1 MKKIE
6 FNIITNLFKKHLLVF
21 SIIFAL
27 SCAKASMAQLL
38 LPEEKPTT
46 PAIPSLVDDLKKT
59 DNNLGGSPST
69 TGQQQNATTTP
80 TGQNGEGGTTE
91 GEAEEDAS
99 GDPFDC
105 NVSGCAKMYPAN
117 NISELHHR
125 YEAGGNPC
133 AFNNC
138 AKGDPGSCSYGS
150 SQLACKKGG
159 MKDFLSKLQKNKSLW
174 KALGGGTYNQMVARA
189 CTPPA
194 TSFASAWKSLCNNAS
209 TKAAINKV
217 QEDYM
222 KQTYYDTAARLV
234 KKNWGLDFNS
244 MSPELQMSLYSAA
257 VALGTGGASRL
268 INSVKNNIGDPK
280 KMTEEELLIA
290 MYQRRDYFY
299 GSSSPDIRASVQRRN
314 AREGAEALE
323 SLQIRKAWEAEQKK
337 PKDQQKTY
345 EQVVQEVTGRPACTG
360 GQAGTFNCKGS
371 GASGGPGTADEDKG
385 IADNGKNCAPS
396 QYLNSYEGCMFCPI
410 FAVIF
415 NAASTVAKNASN
427 ALSLPILSVVIV
439 GWAIWI
445 AFVVIKYISSFQ
457 TQDGAKLIQEILNK
471 SFVVLIV
478 AYFLKSGAAETAS
491 MFVEPVFNT
500 GFKLAQMFAG
510 GSCNTSSSS
519 IIADGGLPASMGQNI
534 LCTIEAIQNKLI
546 STMALGMS
554 SICVAIYVKGT
565 MLIFPSI
572 PYLLSG
578 ILIMA
583 GAFIMMIIYPFLLM
597 DCVLH
602 LCIACALIPFA
613 LGVYTFKITR
623 KYMKPVWDIFV
634 SCMFKFIFISL
645 IVLIL
650 TNAIQVTLD
659 NSGITKVDDNSFVE
673 AIITTFVWGGVTLIK
688 VLFVLLLGWCVMGSF
703 NEYAGNFAGSIAN
716 TDFGSKLGGLAGNAT
731 KSMGK
736 KLWGGAKKAGGLVA
750 EASKEKMGDIKRD
763 AQSKMITNAVS
774 RGNGTQE
781 AIMDKSGNVI
791 GYKYEVKSR
800 SLIRG
805 REKTKSVTVMN
816 NGTKM
821 IESSKKY
828 SDGRVVT
835 TKSDG
840 YLKQVETTKDGKVVS
855 NQVSIETAGLRAIRN
870 TDGSMNMASLNM
882 AMRDSAFSPEMVKA
896 AALKQYAEESFAAMG
911 YKFDGA
917 LTPENIKTS
926 VDKDGNEVMELTGQN
941 TTLRMTLNQ
950 EAEQGARPLVELAT
964 HDKQG
969 NLNVYATD
977 GMFNKHTVHY
987 TDPETGEKKKQEKF
1001 AMSEFYA
1008 KQTKYAVDF
1017 DGNFANIFNKRSPS
1031 AFSEKDKEKM
1041 RRQFLSNRE
1050 KNKQARIGGIK

>member
-1 MKKIE
+1 MLSI
-6 FNIITNLFKKHLLVF
+6 LL
-21 SIIFAL
+21 AL
-27 SCAKASMAQLL
+27 SCVKTSFAQLL
-38 LPEEKPTT
+38 IPEEKPTT
-46 PAIPSLVDDLKKT
+46 TIPNLVQDLEQEG
-59 DNNLGGSPST
+59 NNLGGGQPST
-69 TGQQQNATTTP
+69 PTTPGGQQE
-80 TGQNGEGGTTE
+80 GGGEGGTGNAEGETE
-91 GEAEEDAS
+91 GATNGKA
-99 GDPFDC
+99 FDC
-105 NVSGCAKMYPAN
+105 NVSGCAKMYPAD

-138 AKGDPGSCSYGS
+138 AAGDPGSCSYGS
-150 SQLACKKGG
+150 SQLACSGGG
-159 MKDFLSKLQKNKSLW
+159 MKDFLSKLQSNKSIW
-174 KALGGGTYNQMVARA
+174 KALGGGTYDQMVARA

-194 TSFASAWKSLCNNAS
+194 TNFASAWKSLCSDSS
-209 TKAAINKV
+209 TKATINQL

-222 KQTYYDTAARLV
+222 KKTYYDAAAKLV
-234 KKNWGLDFNS
+234 KDNWGLDFNS

-268 INSVKNNIGDPK
+268 IKSVKNNIGDPK
-280 KMTEEELLIA
+280 AMSEEELLIA
-290 MYQRRDYFY
+290 MYHRRDYFY
-299 GSSSPDIRASVQRRN
+299 GSSSPSIRASVQRRN

-323 SLQIRKAWEAEQKK
+323 SLQIRKAWEAEQQK

-345 EQVVQEVTGRPACTG
+345 EQIVQEVTGRPACTG
-360 GQAGTFNCKGS
+360 GQAGNFDCKAS
-371 GASGGPGTADEDKG
+371 GALGGDEDKG

-396 QYLNSYEGCMFCPI
+396 QYLNSYQGCLFCPI

-427 ALSLPILSVVIV
+427 ALSLPILAVVIV

-445 AFVVIKYISSFQ
+445 AFVVIKYLYSFQ
-457 TQDGAKLIQEILNK
+457 TQDGAKLLQEIFNK
-471 SFVVLIV
+471 SFVVVIV
-478 AYFLKSGAAETAS
+478 AYFLKTGAAETAS
-491 MFVEPVFNT
+491 MFIEPVFNT

-510 GSCNTSSSS
+510 ASCNTSSST
-519 IIADGGLPASMGQNI
+519 IITDGGLPASMGQNI
-534 LCTIEAIQNKLI
+534 LCTIQAIQNKLI

-554 SICVAIYVKGT
+554 SICVAIYVKGK
-565 MLIFPSI
+565 MIIFPSL
-572 PYLLSG
+572 PYLFSG
-578 ILIMA
+578 ILIIA

-613 LGVYTFKITR
+613 LGVYPFKITR
-623 KYMKPVWDIFV
+623 KFMKPVWDTFV

-659 NSGITKVDDNSFVE
+659 SSGITKVDDNSFVD
-673 AIITTFVWGGVTLIK
+673 ALVKTFVWSGVTIIK

-703 NEYAGNFAGSIAN
+703 NEYAGNFTGSIAN
-716 TDFGSKLGGLAGNAT
+716 SDFGAKLGGMAGNAT

-750 EASKEKMGDIKRD
+750 EASREKMGDMKRD
-763 AQSKMITNAVS
+763 AQSKMITSAVA

-805 REKTKSVTVMN
+805 REKTKSVTIMN

-821 IESSKKY
+821 ITSSKKY

-835 TKSDG
+835 TKTDG

-855 NQVSIETAGLRAIRN
+855 NKVSVETAGLRAIRN

-896 AALKQYAEESFAAMG
+896 TALKQYAEESFAAMG
-911 YKFDGA
+911 YKFDGQ
-917 LTPENIKTS
+917 LSPENIKTS
-926 VDKDGNEVMELTGQN
+926 VDKNGNEVLELTGEKS
-941 TTLRMTLNQ
+941 TLRMTLNSL
-950 EAEQGARPLVELAT
+950 AEMGGRPLVELAT

-969 NLNVYATD
+969 NLNIYATD

-987 TDPETGEKKKQEKF
+987 TDEKTGEKKKHEKF

-1008 KQTKYAVDF
+1008 KQTKYPVDY
-1017 DGNFANIFNKRSPS
+1017 DGNFANIFNKRAPS
-1031 AFSEKDKEKM
+1031 AFSEKDIEKM
-1041 RRQFLSNRE
+1041 RRQFISNRE